1 MSVLA
6 VREGAD
12 FTTLKRMLQVTD
24 GNLASHLA
32 VLEKHRYVKVRKEF
46 VRRKPQT
53 TYQLTELGRKAFT
66 DHIDALE
73 RLIRSAR

>member
-6 VREGAD
+6 VRDAAD
-12 FTTLKRMLQVTD
+12 FTTLKAMLGVTD

-32 VLEKHRYVKVRKEF
+32 VLEKHRYVRVRKEF

-53 TYQLTELGRKAFT
+53 TYGLTEPGRRAFA

-73 RLIRSAR
+73 HLIRSAR